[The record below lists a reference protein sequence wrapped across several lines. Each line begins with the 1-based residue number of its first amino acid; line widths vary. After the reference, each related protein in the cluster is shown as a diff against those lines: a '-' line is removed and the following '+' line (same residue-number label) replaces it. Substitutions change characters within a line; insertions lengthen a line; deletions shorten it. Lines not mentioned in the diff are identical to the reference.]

1 MSILSIPHVSESAPV
16 GLAAEP
22 AWSALK
28 SAVEALRD
36 LQSPDGAI
44 DATVHDPVGAA
55 ALVDAVVTAIEQLA
69 PALPHDADYLRAV
82 VGDLRRW
89 VGSGFAV
96 PDFLDSLLAFRPELA
111 RVDGLEHLVV
121 LPMYTQNGNPDRN
134 LEAVLLRVVWPSW
147 VAEIEAERYAN
158 PMFVPVAFVDFTSGY
173 DTHSAV
179 LFPETVA
186 VREVPVFT
194 WGAIFCDREAARF
207 RRVVGAAVDALRL
220 ELPAD
225 AELLLA
231 DQELAAETF
240 VLWDLVHD
248 RAHSRGDLPFDP
260 FMIKQRM
267 PFWLYALEELRCD
280 LTAFR
285 AAVELERAGVARA
298 RLVQYAVVFD
308 RAIRFPLSGTR
319 VRNYDGLGGQLLFA
333 YLRQNGAL
341 AWTDNRLTVDWERL
355 PEVVLALLGEIEALY
370 WRSIDRPKVAHWLAA
385 YDLVRTYVEPHPAS
399 TWAQG
404 PQALPWD
411 GAPKEL
417 VDAVRPDEFPLSM
430 FFETL
435 HRKIGAVIESTRG
448 IRA

>member
-1 MSILSIPHVSESAPV
+1 MSILSTAATPGVV
-16 GLAAEP
+16 GTGLAADP
-22 AWSALK
+22 GWAALK
-28 SAVEALRD
+28 ASVEALRD
-36 LQSPDGAI
+36 LQSADGSI
-44 DATVHDPVGAA
+44 DTGAHDARLAT
-55 ALVDAVVTAIEQLA
+55 ALVEQVVAGVEELA
-69 PALPHDADYLRAV
+69 PALPHDAEYLRAV
-82 VGDLRRW
+82 VVDLRRW
-89 VGSGFAV
+89 ASRGFDV

-111 RVDGLEHLVV
+111 REDGLEHLV
-121 LPMYTQNGNPDRN
+121 LFPMYTQNGNPDRN

-147 VAEIEAERYAN
+147 VADIEAAQYRN
-158 PMFVPVAFVDFTSGY
+158 PMFVPVAFEDFTSGY
-173 DTHSAV
+173 DTNSAV

-207 RRVVGAAVDALRL
+207 RRVVSAAVEALRL
-220 ELPAD
+220 ELPVD

-231 DQELAAETF
+231 DQQLAAETF

-267 PFWLYALEELRCD
+267 PYWLYALEELRCD

-285 AAVELERAGVARA
+285 AATELERDGVAGA

-308 RAIRFPLSGTR
+308 RALRFPLSGTR

-333 YLRQNGAL
+333 YLRQHGAMS
-341 AWTDNRLTVDWERL
+341 WTDNRLTVDWGRL
-355 PEVVLALLGEIEALY
+355 PEVVLSLLAEIETLY

-404 PQALPWD
+404 PAALPWE

-417 VDAVRPDEFPLSM
+417 VDVVRPDEFPLSM

-435 HRKIGAVIESTRG
+435 HRKIGAVIESTKG